1 MTWLSGGSSSSQ
13 ELAENSV
20 ATFIDFASILVA
32 YNLGVLQLGVAV
44 GLAYAVFDAY
54 IVIWMRRRITGLVR
68 RLVRLLL
75 QRPSVATS
83 TTLNGKKKEMG

>member
-1 MTWLSGGSSSSQ
+1 MTWPSSSSSQ

-54 IVIWMRRRITGLVR
+54 IVIWMRRRITGVVR

-75 QRPSVATS
+75 QRPAAIS
-83 TTLNGKKKEMG
+83 TTSRGKKKNEMS

>member
-1 MTWLSGGSSSSQ
+1 MTWLSQ

-54 IVIWMRRRITGLVR
+54 VVIWMRKRITGFVR
-68 RLVRLLL
+68 RLARPLLH
-75 QRPSVATS
+75 RPAAIRSES
-83 TTLNGKKKEMG
+83 KGRKKEMG

>member
-1 MTWLSGGSSSSQ
+1 MTWPSGGSSSQ

-32 YNLGVLQLGVAV
+32 YNLRVLQLGVAV

-75 QRPSVATS
+75 QRPAAIS
-83 TTLNGKKKEMG
+83 TTSSGKKKKEMS

>member
-1 MTWLSGGSSSSQ
+1 MTWPSGGSSSQ

-54 IVIWMRRRITGLVR
+54 IVIWMRRRITGVVR

-75 QRPSVATS
+75 QRPAVIS
-83 TTLNGKKKEMG
+83 TKSSGKKKEMS

>member
-1 MTWLSGGSSSSQ
+1 MTWLSSSNQ

-20 ATFIDFASILVA
+20 ATLIDFASILVA

-54 IVIWMRRRITGLVR
+54 VVIWMRRRITGLVR
-68 RLVRLLL
+68 RLAGLLL
-75 QRPSVATS
+75 HRPAAIS
-83 TTLNGKKKEMG
+83 TTSNGKKKEMG

>member
-1 MTWLSGGSSSSQ
+1 MTWLSGSSSSQ

-20 ATFIDFASILVA
+20 ATLIDFASILVA

-54 IVIWMRRRITGLVR
+54 VVIWMRRRITGLVR

-75 QRPSVATS
+75 RRPAAIS
-83 TTLNGKKKEMG
+83 TASNANRKEMS

>member
-1 MTWLSGGSSSSQ
+1 MTWLSSSSSRSQ

-20 ATFIDFASILVA
+20 ATLIDFASILVA

-54 IVIWMRRRITGLVR
+54 VVIWMRRRITGLVR

-75 QRPSVATS
+75 RRPAAIS
-83 TTLNGKKKEMG
+83 TTSNGNRKEMS

>member
-1 MTWLSGGSSSSQ
+1 MTWLSGGSSSQ

-20 ATFIDFASILVA
+20 ATLIDFASVLVA

-54 IVIWMRRRITGLVR
+54 VVIWMRRRITGLVR
-68 RLVRLLL
+68 RLVRILLR
-75 QRPSVATS
+75 RPAAIS
-83 TTLNGKKKEMG
+83 TTSNGNRKEMI

>member
-1 MTWLSGGSSSSQ
+1 MTWLSGGSSSQ

-20 ATFIDFASILVA
+20 ATLIDFASILVA
-32 YNLGVLQLGVAV
+32 YNLGVLQLGIAV

-54 IVIWMRRRITGLVR
+54 VVIWMRRRITGLVR

-75 QRPSVATS
+75 RRPATIS
-83 TTLNGKKKEMG
+83 TTSNGNRKEMS

>member
-1 MTWLSGGSSSSQ
+1 MTWPSGGSSSQ

-54 IVIWMRRRITGLVR
+54 IVIWMRRRITGVVR

-75 QRPSVATS
+75 YRPAAISSTS
-83 TTLNGKKKEMG
+83 NGKKKKEMS